1 MYTLGLMG
9 ELLIPTTAYVLATNV
24 IRIKEQHPG
33 EIL

>member
-9 ELLIPTTAYVLATNV
+9 ELLIPITAYVLATNV
-24 IRIKEQHPG
+24 IRIKEPHPG